1 MMQRLL
7 EINATM
13 FEPNRGKIDNAA
25 CIAAV
30 KYGGYWG
37 PFVDTWAASGPG
49 ADDGK

>member
-1 MMQRLL
+1 
-7 EINATM
+7 M
-13 FEPNRGKIDNAA
+13 FEPNRGTIDNAA